1 MEEIITF
8 DYIRE
13 VFENEKKEVKLSK
26 IDENFFEKVRKY
38 LEMKEKV
45 YEETKNEKIFQELKT
60 AKRMIEEIFNIRLK
74 KIINSIFIFLKTG
87 VLPENML
94 RSEEEIFFKMI
105 DLIKEYK
112 KKIKI
117 EKKVIRVKMNFD
129 IPSFVGPD
137 GKNYGPYKKDEI
149 VELDE
154 SIANYLILNNFAT
167 KI

>member
-8 DYIRE
+8 EYIRE
-13 VFENEKKEVKLSK
+13 IFENEKKETKLSK
-26 IDENFFEKVRKY
+26 IDEDFFEKIRKY
-38 LEMKEKV
+38 LQFKEKA
-45 YEETKNEKIFQELKT
+45 YEETKNEKIYQELKT

-94 RSEEEIFFKMI
+94 KSEEEIFFKMI
-105 DLIKEYK
+105 DLMKEYK
-112 KKIKI
+112 KKMKI
-117 EKKVIRVKMNFD
+117 EKNLVKIKMNFD
-129 IPSFVGPD
+129 IPQFIGPD
-137 GKNYGPYKKDEI
+137 GKTYGPFKKDEI

-154 SIANYLILNNFAT
+154 NIANYLLLNNFAT